1 MAVYRFAYI
10 AALAAALVFSQCY
23 SGHLSSVVLIT
34 VVILPLLSLIFTFIA
49 RISFAFRYDISE
61 DTVEKGGSLKVRIFI
76 KNRFVFPASTTYIKA
91 SMPGFS
97 EKKDARLIFSL
108 APFQSKNLNLTYTA
122 EYRGEYDISFDMVYF
137 YDYLKIFRLKKKLA
151 LHQKVTVTPRIIDI
165 DSGSGFMTVS
175 DEENENQAL
184 NSSKGER
191 SFTRK
196 YAEGDDVR
204 NIHWKLSSKQEDYM
218 VWQNA
223 ENLSSHAAVLCD
235 LTAFGGT
242 EKERAAYTDAVLEA
256 GLSMSLYNLKN
267 DCNGVLS
274 FYDGSAGISRDFPIE
289 HLSHLYAAAYIAAT
303 VKEYE
308 GEPSFYEECRRHF
321 TDNTKNA
328 AILITPHGDKA
339 LARLAEE
346 LAAVTDVR
354 VLLTGEADE
363 SVKRYLGT
371 IRNVTV
377 AEIDPFNLGE
387 GLNEAVRKL
396 YRKY

>member
-10 AALAAALVFSQCY
+10 AALVAAVVFSQSY
-23 SGHLSSVVLIT
+23 AGHLSSVVLIT
-34 VVILPLLSLIFTFIA
+34 IMILPLLSLVFTFIA
-49 RISFAFRYDISE
+49 KLSFSFRFDISE
-61 DTVEKGGSLKVRIFI
+61 DTVEKNHSLRVRIYI
-76 KNRFVFPASTTYIKA
+76 KNHFIFPASTTYIKA

-108 APFQSKNLNLTYTA
+108 SPFQSKNLNLTYTA
-122 EYRGEYDISFDMVYF
+122 EYRGEYDITFDTVYF
-137 YDYLKIFRLKKKLA
+137 YDYLKIFRLKKKLN
-151 LHQKVTVTPRIIDI
+151 LHRKITVTPRIIDI
-165 DSGSGFMTVS
+165 DSGSGFMAVS

-223 ENLSSHAAVLCD
+223 ENMSSHAVVLCD
-235 LTAFGGT
+235 LTAFGDS
-242 EKERAAYTDAVLEA
+242 EKERALYTDAVLEA
-256 GLSMSLYNLKN
+256 GLALSLYNLKN

-274 FYDGSAGISRDFPIE
+274 FYDGAAKLSRNFPIE
-289 HLSHLYAAAYIAAT
+289 HLSHLYGAAYIAAVIT
-303 VKEYE
+303 EYE
-308 GEPSFYEECRRHF
+308 GEPSFYEECKKHF
-321 TDNTKNA
+321 TDNTRNA
-328 AILITPHGDKA
+328 AILITPHGDRELVK
-339 LARLAEE
+339 LAEE
-346 LAAVTDVR
+346 LAAITDVR
-354 VLLTGEADE
+354 ILLTGEAE
-363 SVKRYLGT
+363 EGVKRYMSTL
-371 IRNVTV
+371 RNVTV
-377 AEIDPFNLGE
+377 AEIDPSDISA